1 VIFAG
6 HGANVVNN
14 PFASGLHC
22 GACGG
27 YSGEVNAR
35 LLAGLLNVPDV
46 RAGREGRAG
55 SRSPRTRISWPVCTT
70 PPPTRSSFTTPI
82 SLPRPMPRI

>member
-1 VIFAG
+1 MGAMVDAAETILRAMSLTSNFARLVVFAG

-35 LLAGLLNVPDV
+35 LLAGLLNVPEV
-46 RAGREGRAG
+46 RAG
-55 SRSPRTRISWPVCTT
+55 
-70 PPPTRSSFTTPI
+70 
-82 SLPRPMPRI
+82 